1 MILYNNFEFFNK
13 KGHNLN
19 LKKIYNISIEIIDN
33 TNTENAKLEVLTNH
47 NNEIEKIGVIKGG
60 LGYSDNVKIII
71 KDNNTNNNFVIEG
84 TNFIIKN
91 NDGSINNVIL
101 PYHKSG
107 FTFPSFYYEGNLF
120 FDDEISVGLTEVE
133 NIFISEVIKNNLNE
147 LKYIY
152 PRYSLNHNGI
162 YNDKLNIK
170 LDGDDDI
177 FLFTV
182 DKNGNYPSI
191 IKKYDYN
198 IELEDGTND
207 TIDNQLYRVTNI
219 NYNSTCQ
226 INIGLQSDDEGVYE
240 SYLYINEI
248 YNNREFIIAKIL
260 IHGEVI
266 GEDERLDKLL
276 ENFGLKITETEA
288 KIFKDAD
295 VNEVLPNYK
304 LLNEKRKELL
314 LEYHNIFPYIGS
326 YKALKNI
333 LKFFDY
339 SDLTIKEY
347 WLNVSSS
354 NNVNSTYRNL
364 TNVNDIISFINKQ
377 NISSQNK
384 FKYNH
389 YKQLDV
395 DDYAQINDL
404 IKSNNWKKTN
414 LFSLHYNI
422 NKVTDNYENNLPI
435 VIDDFL
441 YSEDEVLMKLFSLK
455 KYLENK
461 FLPLNAHIID
471 ITGDGIYFDR
481 YVLNTW
487 SDNTNTFY
495 VNKEFTPSFDIITSG
510 YIEDIEDY
518 SNSLFNNINY
528 IDTNNELHKDDCLI
542 GCKVNLVF
550 DDNLIKWCELND
562 AWYNLLNTWTSIN
575 HLDYYELEWTIKY
588 ENPNKFY
595 YNKRYNIND
604 GRNINIV
611 LPYIGSYD
619 IELTLYDMTNAYVK
633 ARKKIDINIPELFF
647 TMMYKYH
654 KPINNWKE
662 TNNISWYEFGGN
674 WANPEIMNDTKW
686 NNINV
691 SWNDLSVQKYLYDF
705 NDKIVKNDSYD
716 IIKVNEANR
725 YVGKLFYID
734 KSNNIIKCYGQ
745 YIQPPLRN
753 KTNVI
758 NDYIYFVYDNIV
770 HKVGVVNADYSENNI
785 TKIELEYIPNGINTN
800 WQCLREIGNQIII
813 NGHIDNN
820 TKFVICEP
828 DKNKPLYKN
837 IKIND
842 IIDINY
848 NNYPQIV
855 CGIQLDSII
864 EKRSNEY
871 GKIYKIRNT
880 NSITFINDNIIQLN
894 YSLEPNEII
903 PGFTF
908 ITMTSIYNNELYTQH
923 LQVENI
929 NGNQIKIV
937 ELDGDINLNNNATIE
952 YKYYEFTVKTVHYE
966 NGNSNKILLNFNNYN
981 YHNDFV
987 INNNNIYQLNGDWYF
1002 DYNIKEN
1009 EYTLEVTNISYDNDN
1024 TILTINDKNNELYL
1038 LSSSFKLR
1046 KSDFDV
1052 DYAKKWIGLNNIN
1065 WQSLDNI
1072 SWQELDHL
1080 WWDDFEYSDGA
1091 LPYFKILDIANG
1103 GTININDNDIFMF
1116 HDLPFVDNINV
1127 TEDDYWQFAVNEL
1140 NNYDGNILSKFEYIL
1155 YKNINTTPT
1164 EYCIYAISKY
1174 KTTET
1179 LGYIKFDNGCI
1190 GEYIDPLISH
1200 SYPIGAWANWNDPHL
1215 YGYHNYHNYN
1225 NIISRKY
1232 YEYGQSPSLDYGW
1245 YPSVRYK
1252 YDDYGNIINYIW
1264 LPDKYKSINDDPNS
1278 YKMLYTSAINGSFN
1292 YNNLYISNK
1301 KVTVNKYTTI
1311 IFLLPTDLKIYNIK
1325 KYLWK
1330 IINYDT
1336 NEILIE
1342 CNAKNLIWT
1351 FANEGIYNIYLEI
1364 IDNNGNKKNICKN
1377 GFVEIK

>member
-133 NIFISEVIKNNLNE
+133 NIFISEAIKNNLNE

-404 IKSNNWKKTN
+404 IKSNNWKK
-414 LFSLHYNI
+414 
-422 NKVTDNYENNLPI
+422 NK
-435 VIDDFL
+435 
-441 YSEDEVLMKLFSLK
+441 
-455 KYLENK
+455 
-461 FLPLNAHIID
+461 
-471 ITGDGIYFDR
+471 
-481 YVLNTW
+481 
-487 SDNTNTFY
+487 
-495 VNKEFTPSFDIITSG
+495 SF
-510 YIEDIEDY
+510 
-518 SNSLFNNINY
+518 
-528 IDTNNELHKDDCLI
+528 
-542 GCKVNLVF
+542 
-550 DDNLIKWCELND
+550 
-562 AWYNLLNTWTSIN
+562 
-575 HLDYYELEWTIKY
+575 
-588 ENPNKFY
+588 
-595 YNKRYNIND
+595 
-604 GRNINIV
+604 
-611 LPYIGSYD
+611 
-619 IELTLYDMTNAYVK
+619 
-633 ARKKIDINIPELFF
+633 
-647 TMMYKYH
+647 
-654 KPINNWKE
+654 
-662 TNNISWYEFGGN
+662 
-674 WANPEIMNDTKW
+674 
-686 NNINV
+686 
-691 SWNDLSVQKYLYDF
+691 
-705 NDKIVKNDSYD
+705 
-716 IIKVNEANR
+716 
-725 YVGKLFYID
+725 
-734 KSNNIIKCYGQ
+734 
-745 YIQPPLRN
+745 
-753 KTNVI
+753 
-758 NDYIYFVYDNIV
+758 
-770 HKVGVVNADYSENNI
+770 
-785 TKIELEYIPNGINTN
+785 
-800 WQCLREIGNQIII
+800 
-813 NGHIDNN
+813 
-820 TKFVICEP
+820 
-828 DKNKPLYKN
+828 
-837 IKIND
+837 
-842 IIDINY
+842 
-848 NNYPQIV
+848 
-855 CGIQLDSII
+855 
-864 EKRSNEY
+864 
-871 GKIYKIRNT
+871 
-880 NSITFINDNIIQLN
+880 
-894 YSLEPNEII
+894 
-903 PGFTF
+903 
-908 ITMTSIYNNELYTQH
+908 
-923 LQVENI
+923 
-929 NGNQIKIV
+929 
-937 ELDGDINLNNNATIE
+937 
-952 YKYYEFTVKTVHYE
+952 
-966 NGNSNKILLNFNNYN
+966 
-981 YHNDFV
+981 
-987 INNNNIYQLNGDWYF
+987 
-1002 DYNIKEN
+1002 
-1009 EYTLEVTNISYDNDN
+1009 
-1024 TILTINDKNNELYL
+1024 
-1038 LSSSFKLR
+1038 
-1046 KSDFDV
+1046 
-1052 DYAKKWIGLNNIN
+1052 
-1065 WQSLDNI
+1065 
-1072 SWQELDHL
+1072 
-1080 WWDDFEYSDGA
+1080 
-1091 LPYFKILDIANG
+1091 
-1103 GTININDNDIFMF
+1103 
-1116 HDLPFVDNINV
+1116 
-1127 TEDDYWQFAVNEL
+1127 
-1140 NNYDGNILSKFEYIL
+1140 
-1155 YKNINTTPT
+1155 
-1164 EYCIYAISKY
+1164 
-1174 KTTET
+1174 
-1179 LGYIKFDNGCI
+1179 
-1190 GEYIDPLISH
+1190 
-1200 SYPIGAWANWNDPHL
+1200 
-1215 YGYHNYHNYN
+1215 
-1225 NIISRKY
+1225 
-1232 YEYGQSPSLDYGW
+1232 
-1245 YPSVRYK
+1245 
-1252 YDDYGNIINYIW
+1252 
-1264 LPDKYKSINDDPNS
+1264 
-1278 YKMLYTSAINGSFN
+1278 
-1292 YNNLYISNK
+1292 
-1301 KVTVNKYTTI
+1301 
-1311 IFLLPTDLKIYNIK
+1311 
-1325 KYLWK
+1325 
-1330 IINYDT
+1330 
-1336 NEILIE
+1336 
-1342 CNAKNLIWT
+1342 
-1351 FANEGIYNIYLEI
+1351 
-1364 IDNNGNKKNICKN
+1364 
-1377 GFVEIK
+1377 